1 MITIGTVQF
10 ASAWVL
16 ALLLL
21 LPIWWLI
28 RRRKR
33 PAAIVF
39 SRVGVLAS
47 GPRAGRRTTLIL
59 FILRN
64 LLLASTI
71 VALSRPRS
79 GAHAEDVTSE
89 GINIVLEIG
98 RAHV

>member
-1 MITIGTVQF
+1 MISLGTVQF

-16 ALLLL
+16 VLLLL

-28 RRRKR
+28 RRRRK

-39 SRVGVLAS
+39 SRVGVLAA

-64 LLLASTI
+64 L
-71 VALSRPRS
+71 
-79 GAHAEDVTSE
+79 
-89 GINIVLEIG
+89 
-98 RAHV
+98 